1 MLTSNL
7 KQRLRAREL
16 IFGSWVSFAHPSI
29 TEIFAAHKFDFL
41 AIDLEHGT
49 INLEQ
54 AQRIIAASQ
63 YFNVPCLPRP
73 VSHSNDWIKPLLES
87 GSDGL
92 IAPMVNT
99 ESELLGLLDDI
110 KYPPTGKRSFG
121 VNRAQGYGS
130 NFDQYVKAWNDS
142 SVFIAQIES
151 KTAVDRIE
159 KIIAHPDLDGVMIGP
174 YDLSGSLGVPGEKFH
189 PLVKEAESK
198 VIKACAERG
207 ISCGTQISDFTRDSV
222 NNALSMG
229 YTFIIASSDLFVLD
243 SWANSAEKVMQGFR
257 K

>member
-7 KQRLRAREL
+7 RHRLRNREL

-29 TEIFAAHKFDFL
+29 TEIFASHKFNFL
-41 AIDLEHGT
+41 AIDMEHSI

-63 YFNVPCLPRP
+63 YYKVPCLPRP

-87 GSDGL
+87 GADGL
-92 IAPMVNT
+92 IAPMVN
-99 ESELLGLLDDI
+99 SEQELGTLVDHV
-110 KYPPTGKRSFG
+110 KYPPIGKRSFG

-130 NFDQYVKAWNDS
+130 NFDGYVKNWNDS
-142 SVFIAQIES
+142 SIFIAQIES
-151 KTAVDRIE
+151 KSAVEDI
-159 KIIAHPDLDGVMIGP
+159 KQIVSNPHLDGVMIGP

-189 PLVKEAESK
+189 SLVKEAESQ

-207 ISCGTQISDFTRDSV
+207 ISCGTQLSDFNSDSV
-222 NNALSMG
+222 DKALSMG
-229 YTFIIASSDLFVLD
+229 YTFIIASSDLFILD